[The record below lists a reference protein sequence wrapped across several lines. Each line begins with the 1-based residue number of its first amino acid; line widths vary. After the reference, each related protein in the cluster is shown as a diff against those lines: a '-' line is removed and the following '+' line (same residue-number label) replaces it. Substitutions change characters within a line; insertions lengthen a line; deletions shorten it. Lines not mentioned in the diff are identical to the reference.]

1 MGTVDS
7 KLKSKKDTTA
17 YLQSP
22 LAFGHWF
29 VIRHG
34 ESSIGPD
41 KSDDLRNTSLLR
53 SESKHGE
60 SMNPY
65 LVA

>member
-1 MGTVDS
+1 MERAA
-7 KLKSKKDTTA
+7 L
-17 YLQSP
+17 YL
-22 LAFGHWF
+22 
-29 VIRHG
+29 IK
-34 ESSIGPD
+34 D

-53 SESKHGE
+53 SESKNGE